1 MKNLLLYM
9 LLIVSVIFF
18 TDCQK
23 ELNFEGSSSTPGNG
37 LAVGTLK
44 STSGNCLPSTVSGT
58 FTKDSLLKSL
68 NFIQVTADI
77 TNIGTYVI
85 KSDTI
90 AGFSFSGTG
99 TITNTGINTINL
111 AGNGTPA
118 STGIKTFTVT
128 FGSSICKIDVSVV
141 AATPAPTAFT
151 FTCAGTTFGSG
162 VYTVNSAVGAQHT
175 VTLNVMVTSP
185 GPWAINVAAVN
196 GVSFA
201 GSGTFTAAT
210 TNTQVTLTAS
220 GTPLVASPPPYN
232 YTVASGGASCTFS
245 ITVAPAAPTPNLDYV
260 PQTSFSNWSSR
271 LVGGTAADTT
281 YIQVSANSK
290 TFAPNSYKIFESKN
304 MGVPTD
310 SFFNRKNGG
319 SYYQYIDGNLGVL
332 TNPINKEY
340 LVLDSNKLV
349 NDTWTASFGPNV
361 AMGFPLS
368 NIRVDAQILGKGET
382 QTVALIVYNNV
393 IRVKYTYTATVIGLG
408 DIPVAEEERW
418 FAKGI
423 GVIRSSVM
431 NLINPATIVNE
442 TTRTQIF

>member
-1 MKNLLLYM
+1 MKNLLLY
-9 LLIVSVIFF
+9 LFLIVSVIFF
-18 TDCQK
+18 TACQK
-23 ELNFEGSSSTPGNG
+23 ELNFEGTSSTPGNG

-77 TNIGTYVI
+77 STTGTYTI

-90 AGFSFSGTG
+90 AGFFFSGTG
-99 TITNTGINTINL
+99 TITNTGINSINL

-118 STGIKTFTVT
+118 STGVKTFTVT
-128 FGSSICKIDVSVV
+128 FGSSICKIDVNVV

-151 FTCAGTTFGSG
+151 FTCAGTTFGPG

-175 VTLNVMVTSP
+175 VTFNVVVTSP
-185 GPWAINVAAVN
+185 GPWLITTALVN
-196 GVSFA
+196 GVLFS

-210 TNTQVTLTAS
+210 STQITLTAS
-220 GTPLVASPPPYN
+220 GTPLVASPPAYN
-232 YTVASGGASCTFS
+232 YTAASGGASCAFS
-245 ITVAPAAPTPNLDYV
+245 ITVAAAAPAPNLDYV
-260 PQTSFSNWSSR
+260 PQTSFSNWSSK

-290 TFAPNSYKIFESKN
+290 TLGTQSYKIFEVKN

-310 SFFNRKNGG
+310 SFFNRKNGS
-319 SYYQYIDGNLGVL
+319 SYFQYIDGNLGVL

-340 LVLDSNKLV
+340 LVLDSNKLI
-349 NDTWTASFGPNV
+349 NDTWTAHFGANV

-368 NIRVDAQILGKGET
+368 DIRVDAQILGKGET
-382 QTVALIVYNNV
+382 QTVQSIIYTNV

-423 GVIRSSVM
+423 GVIHSSIL
-431 NLINPATIVNE
+431 NLINPGTTVNE